1 MIKLNI
7 DSFSDEYKDVAPKE
21 AAMYLSACFSDE
33 ELEKIKDNWNK
44 DGGYKVTPWWQYLL
58 NHLTI
63 TYES

>member
-1 MIKLNI
+1 MINLNI
-7 DSFSDEYKDVAPKE
+7 DSFSDEYKAIAPKE

-44 DGGYKVTPWWQYLL
+44 DGGYKAIPWWQYLL

-63 TYES
+63 TYEP